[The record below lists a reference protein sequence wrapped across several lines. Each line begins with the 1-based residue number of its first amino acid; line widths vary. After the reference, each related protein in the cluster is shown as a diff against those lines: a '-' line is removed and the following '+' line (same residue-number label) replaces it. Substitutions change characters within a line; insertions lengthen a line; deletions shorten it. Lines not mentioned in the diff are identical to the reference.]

1 MNATNALEACIARI
15 EATDG
20 QVNAFTGK
28 SYARARAEAADIDAR
43 RERGE
48 ALGPLAGVSYAV
60 KNLFDIEGEVTLA
73 GSKINRTH
81 PGRRADAF
89 LVQRMKAAGAVLV
102 GSLNMDEYAYGF
114 TNRKHPLRPLPQPAR
129 PDAHRRRLVGRL
141 RRGGGG
147 RPGAHHAGLGHQRL
161 HPCAVVAVRR
171 VGPQAH
177 VWAPVAPRQLPV
189 CAQRG
194 PSWARL
200 RIRWNGWPQPMT
212 RCSHPTRW
220 TQAATRRRS
229 SL

>member
-81 PGRRADAF
+81 PAASADAF
-89 LVQRMKAAGAVLV
+89 LVQRMQAAGAVPV

-114 TNRKHPLRPLPQPAR
+114 TTENSHYGATHNPHDLTRIAGGSSGGSGAAVAA
-129 PDAHRRRLVGRL
+129 DRR
-141 RRGGGG
+141 
-147 RPGAHHAGLGHQRL
+147 HN
-161 HPCAVVAVRR
+161 
-171 VGPQAH
+171 
-177 VWAPVAPRQLPV
+177 
-189 CAQRG
+189 
-194 PSWARL
+194 S
-200 RIRWNGWPQPMT
+200 
-212 RCSHPTRW
+212 
-220 TQAATRRRS
+220 
-229 SL
+229 